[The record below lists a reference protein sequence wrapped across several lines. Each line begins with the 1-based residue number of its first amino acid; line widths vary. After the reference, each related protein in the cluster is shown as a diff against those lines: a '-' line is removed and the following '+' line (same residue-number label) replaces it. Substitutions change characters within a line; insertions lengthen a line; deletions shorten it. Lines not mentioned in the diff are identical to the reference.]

1 MIKGKYQ
8 IRKGSLAYYVVT
20 AKQPL
25 IIAIMIIAI
34 CGGFTGYTTE
44 IPIRETTEIS
54 INKVNSI
61 METKSTTE
69 TETPKGEMQYYNVP
83 LSKELQEYIAE
94 ICTQYDSVSLPLVL
108 AIIQRETNYD
118 PNAIGD
124 NGNSLGLMQIQPQ
137 WHEARMERLGVTD
150 LLNPYENVTVGI
162 DILAECIGK
171 YNTLE
176 EALTVYNAGPS
187 GAEELYFSKGIK
199 ANEYALAI
207 IEIMNS
213 L

>member
-1 MIKGKYQ
+1 MIKGKYR
-8 IRKGSLAYYVVT
+8 IRKGSLAYYIVKT
-20 AKQPL
+20 KRPL
-25 IIAIMIIAI
+25 IMATIIIAI
-34 CGGFTGYTTE
+34 CGGFTDSTTE
-44 IPIRETTEIS
+44 IPIKETNPVKEI
-54 INKVNSI
+54 KVI
-61 METKSTTE
+61 EETYITE
-69 TETPKGEMQYYNVP
+69 TETPKREMQYYNVP

-108 AIIQRETNYD
+108 AIIQRETNYNAD
-118 PNAIGD
+118 AIGD
-124 NGNSLGLMQIQPQ
+124 NGNSLGLMQIQPR
-137 WHEARMERLGVTD
+137 WHEARMKRLGVTD

-171 YNTLE
+171 YSTLE

>member
-1 MIKGKYQ
+1 MVKGKYR
-8 IRKGSLAYYVVT
+8 IHKGSLAYYVVK

-25 IIAIMIIAI
+25 IIATMIIAI
-34 CGGFTGYTTE
+34 CGGFTGSTTE
-44 IPIRETTEIS
+44 IPIRET
-54 INKVNSI
+54 NPVK
-61 METKSTTE
+61 ETKVAEETYITE

-118 PNAIGD
+118 ADAIGD

-137 WHEARMERLGVTD
+137 WHESRMERLGVTD
-150 LLNPYENVTVGI
+150 LLNPYQNVTVGI

-171 YNTLE
+171 YETLE

-199 ANEYALAI
+199 ANEYALEI
-207 IEIMNS
+207 IKIMNS

>member
-1 MIKGKYQ
+1 MIKGKYR
-8 IRKGSLAYYVVT
+8 IRKGSLAYYVVKI
-20 AKQPL
+20 KQPL
-25 IIAIMIIAI
+25 IIATMIIAI
-34 CGGFTGYTTE
+34 CGGFTGSTTE
-44 IPIRETTEIS
+44 IPIRETNPVKEI
-54 INKVNSI
+54 KVVEKTYI
-61 METKSTTE
+61 TE
-69 TETPKGEMQYYNVP
+69 TETPKREMQYYNVP

-118 PNAIGD
+118 ADAIGD

-137 WHEARMERLGVTD
+137 WHESRMERLGVTD

>member
-1 MIKGKYQ
+1 MIKGKYR
-8 IRKGSLAYYVVT
+8 IRKGSFAYYVVK
-20 AKQPL
+20 AKRLL
-25 IIAIMIIAI
+25 IMATIIIAI
-34 CGGFTGYTTE
+34 CGGFTGSTTE
-44 IPIRETTEIS
+44 IPIKETNPVKEI
-54 INKVNSI
+54 KVVE
-61 METKSTTE
+61 ETYITE

-118 PNAIGD
+118 ADAIGD
-124 NGNSLGLMQIQPQ
+124 NGNSLGLMQIQPR
-137 WHEARMERLGVTD
+137 WHEARMKRLGVTD

-171 YNTLE
+171 YSTLE

>member
-1 MIKGKYQ
+1 MK
-8 IRKGSLAYYVVT
+8 
-20 AKQPL
+20 
-25 IIAIMIIAI
+25 
-34 CGGFTGYTTE
+34 
-44 IPIRETTEIS
+44 
-54 INKVNSI
+54 
-61 METKSTTE
+61 
-69 TETPKGEMQYYNVP
+69 
-83 LSKELQEYIAE
+83 
-94 ICTQYDSVSLPLVL
+94 
-108 AIIQRETNYD
+108 
-118 PNAIGD
+118 
-124 NGNSLGLMQIQPQ
+124 
-137 WHEARMERLGVTD
+137 RLGVTD

-171 YNTLE
+171 YSTLE